1 MVHFVRL
8 RQGLWSLENPV
19 VLGILNATP
28 DSFYADGRALAE
40 EACSKADSLIE
51 DGADWIDVGGCSTR
65 PASTPPSEE
74 EEWQR
79 IAPVLDYLAK
89 KHSNVPVSVDTY
101 RASVAQRALDAGA
114 SLINDVSAGL
124 WDPKMAPLVA
134 ASQVPYIAMHHQGR
148 PDTMQLAPQYTNL
161 VQEVFGFFAQRLS
174 ELRSLGVIDVLL
186 DPGFGFGKT
195 AEHNFNLL
203 DQLEIFHALGCPLLV
218 GVSRKSMIYKS
229 LDTTPEL
236 ALNGTTAAHAWAL
249 DRGAHVLRVHDPKAA
264 KETVRLHR
272 LLTASRPSSIG

>member
-1 MVHFVRL
+1 MVHFVSL
-8 RQGLWSLENPV
+8 RQGLWSLETPV

-28 DSFYADGRALAE
+28 DSFYANGRALAE
-40 EACSKADSLIE
+40 EACFKADSLIQE
-51 DGADWIDVGGCSTR
+51 GADWVDVGGCSTR
-65 PASTPPSEE
+65 PGSTPPSEE

-79 IAPVLDYLAK
+79 IAPVLSHLAQN
-89 KHSNVPVSVDTY
+89 HPNVPVSVDTF

-124 WDPKMAPLVA
+124 WDPKMVPIVA

-148 PDTMQLAPQYTNL
+148 PESMQLAPQYANA
-161 VQEVFGFFAQRLS
+161 VQEVFRFFAQRLE
-174 ELRSLGVIDVLL
+174 ELRSLGVNDVLL

-203 DQLEIFHALGCPLLV
+203 DQLEVFLALGCPLLV

-264 KETVRLHR
+264 QETVQLHQ
-272 LLTASRPSSIG
+272 LLTASRSPRVG